1 MISKIFVSSDIR
13 NISQTRNIVL
23 LSAIHHATMPSL
35 DLEILKA
42 IAANVLSWLVST
54 FLPSHMPKLL
64 PFIGEEDHCENPS
77 RNQTRC
83 IAIGRPG
90 GSEQLRLITLKEGV
104 ATCGYNLEGHSCP
117 FTKSLAGDAPVPPN
131 CVLLNNQAFSV
142 NYADCAIRWGLYESA
157 NKFVGWP
164 IVPGFD
170 VAGVI
175 ERVGSK
181 SSFKLGDKVF
191 GATLFGAY
199 SSRVLVPSSQLKKI
213 PAGLSIAQ
221 AAALPAVSLTALYAL
236 FLAGQYGSQYRL
248 CNRAI
253 LIHSASG
260 GVGSMLVQMAK
271 ILGMNPIVGVVGRT
285 QKVEEAKRLG
295 CDVVIDKS
303 RTDLWQ
309 KAEEV
314 APKGYAVIMDANGVS
329 TLQQSYDHLAAS
341 GRLIIYG
348 FHSNVPIGRAA
359 LSPTEWIYMAR
370 KAASMPKFDPMDL
383 TVSNKSILSFNL
395 SFFSEEVDLLS
406 QFFDQICVW
415 LDEGKLQ
422 PPRVVE
428 YPMDRVVEGHEL
440 IQSGTSIGKI
450 VLKTTNEE

>member
-1 MISKIFVSSDIR
+1 LDLLLRHKTNFF
-13 NISQTRNIVL
+13 VL
-23 LSAIHHATMPSL
+23 LRTIINTTAMPSL
-35 DLEILKA
+35 DLELLKA

-54 FLPSHMPKLL
+54 LLPSYMPKLL
-64 PFIGEEDHCENPS
+64 PTIDEEDRRENPS
-77 RNQTRC
+77 NNQTRC

-104 ATCGYNLEGHSCP
+104 ATCGYNLEGHTCP
-117 FTKSLAGDAPVPPN
+117 FTKSLSGGTPVPPN
-131 CVLLNNQAFSV
+131 CVLLNNHAFSV

-157 NKFVGWP
+157 KTFVGWP

-175 ERVGSK
+175 EQVGEDSK
-181 SSFKLGDKVF
+181 STFQVGDKVF
-191 GATLFGAY
+191 GASLFGAY

-213 PAGLSIAQ
+213 PAGLSITQ
-221 AAALPAVSLTALYAL
+221 AAAFPAVSLTALYAL

-285 QKVEEAKRLG
+285 NKVEEAQRLG

-303 RTDLWQ
+303 QTDLWK
-309 KAEEV
+309 KAEEI
-314 APKGYAVIMDANGVS
+314 APNGYAAIMDANGVS

-341 GRLIIYG
+341 GRLIVYG
-348 FHSNVPIGRAA
+348 FHSNVPIGRSA
-359 LSPTEWIYMAR
+359 LSPREWIYMAR
-370 KAASMPKFDPMDL
+370 KAAAMPKFDPMDMV
-383 TVSNKSILSFNL
+383 VSNKSILSFNL

-406 QFFDQICVW
+406 RFFDQICNW

-428 YPMDRVVEGHEL
+428 LAMNRVVEGHEL

-450 VLKTTNEE
+450 VLTTTNEE